1 MNGVDNGCGVKQWLW
16 AIARE
21 RTVGVKSVGVR
32 FGCAPGKNDSV
43 RTASRWGGVVMGE
56 AQMCTR
62 GAEINGRLTAAPL
75 SWGLVHAARW
85 VIRAA

>member
-1 MNGVDNGCGVKQWLW
+1 
-16 AIARE
+16 
-21 RTVGVKSVGVR
+21 VGVKSVGVR
-32 FGCAPGKNDSV
+32 FGSAPGKNDGV
-43 RTASRWGGVVMGE
+43 RTASRWGGGGVVMGE

>member
-1 MNGVDNGCGVKQWLW
+1 
-16 AIARE
+16 
-21 RTVGVKSVGVR
+21 VGIR
-32 FGCAPGKNDSV
+32 FGSAPGKNDGV
-43 RTASRWGGVVMGE
+43 EMARPLGGGVVMGE

-62 GAEINGRLTAAPL
+62 GAEINSRLTAAPL